1 VFNKTGTL
9 GSYGRSFSSHLFSSE
24 RQRKIYLLLRK
35 GQAFMNLQNL
45 FFSTAAFFLARAS
58 IFGEIAPFGI
68 VFWLLVLRL
77 KPAQAYTVAFFV
89 FLGRLSAF
97 SGLELYGLL
106 VAMPAI
112 WLLEG
117 LYLRLLGRRP
127 PLLLQALLAPFWQK
141 VPLILFAYYSLFD
154 LFVLSMEVA
163 MAVLCVVLLKPVM
176 EKPEEDRSLEQ
187 EAVIAVIILTGLL
200 LLGTKGIILPAGITL
215 RGLLAKAILLGGA
228 YLFGASWG
236 ASAALLIGLLIMV
249 TDFAT
254 PGFILASITA
264 AFLAGLV
271 HKYGRLLTSAFFL
284 FGSWCFYCLNFET
297 GNFVAAEDF
306 LVVLVFLLLPAAFL
320 NRVRQEKRK
329 LSFFSLPE
337 EEGLRRLVAQR
348 IKDFSRI
355 FKELGEAFSYTFQN
369 EQIVSS
375 TDISPLLNS
384 LAEKVCQG
392 CLFKRRCWETEFYK
406 NYNVMLE
413 LFTRLESE
421 GRISE
426 GHIPKEL
433 RERCTRSKELVRA
446 AEELRDIYHLNRY
459 WQAQF
464 KEGRQLVSSQL
475 NGISA
480 VMNDLAQEIKLELVE
495 GEENVAAPKYLLEVG
510 ISQAV
515 CKGKRASGDYYSI
528 MELKDGKQVIILSD
542 GMGSGMRA
550 QQESKATVSIIEKL
564 LEAGFER
571 DIILRTVNSLLQLR
585 SSDEIFATVDL
596 LLFDSIC
603 GQFELLKIGAA
614 PSYLKKREKIKELGA
629 NSLPMGILHQ
639 IEAESLHEVVED
651 GDLLLLF
658 TDGLLETISID
669 GGGGQEWL
677 LGFLRQV
684 DESTHAQFVADR
696 LLDAV
701 SAQPEDDITVIVCRV
716 RKLF

>member
-1 VFNKTGTL
+1 
-9 GSYGRSFSSHLFSSE
+9 
-24 RQRKIYLLLRK
+24 
-35 GQAFMNLQNL
+35 
-45 FFSTAAFFLARAS
+45 
-58 IFGEIAPFGI
+58 
-68 VFWLLVLRL
+68 
-77 KPAQAYTVAFFV
+77 
-89 FLGRLSAF
+89 
-97 SGLELYGLL
+97 
-106 VAMPAI
+106 
-112 WLLEG
+112 
-117 LYLRLLGRRP
+117 
-127 PLLLQALLAPFWQK
+127 
-141 VPLILFAYYSLFD
+141 
-154 LFVLSMEVA
+154 
-163 MAVLCVVLLKPVM
+163 
-176 EKPEEDRSLEQ
+176 
-187 EAVIAVIILTGLL
+187 
-200 LLGTKGIILPAGITL
+200 
-215 RGLLAKAILLGGA
+215 
-228 YLFGASWG
+228 
-236 ASAALLIGLLIMV
+236 
-249 TDFAT
+249 
-254 PGFILASITA
+254 
-264 AFLAGLV
+264 
-271 HKYGRLLTSAFFL
+271 
-284 FGSWCFYCLNFET
+284 
-297 GNFVAAEDF
+297 
-306 LVVLVFLLLPAAFL
+306 
-320 NRVRQEKRK
+320 
-329 LSFFSLPE
+329 
-337 EEGLRRLVAQR
+337 
-348 IKDFSRI
+348 
-355 FKELGEAFSYTFQN
+355 
-369 EQIVSS
+369 
-375 TDISPLLNS
+375 
-384 LAEKVCQG
+384 
-392 CLFKRRCWETEFYK
+392 YK

-684 DESTHAQFVADR
+684 DESTQAQFVADR